1 VHSILPVGGPAD
13 ICGQMPDIQ
22 FSLRPDIEIDQ
33 LARDFHATGH
43 VRIRNLLSADTAG
56 LLHNTLRSRQDWRQI
71 INSGDKIFEL
81 DRETRASMSDEQTR
95 SLDDAVIAGARSG
108 FQYRYETIRA
118 PDPSP
123 ERDRSDDPVA
133 KFAAWLSGE
142 QPVNLLRKI
151 TGMGDIAFADAQATA
166 YSPGDFLTG
175 HDDDVA
181 GKNRRAAYVF
191 GLTPEWR
198 TEWGGLLLLHD
209 GDWIRGQ
216 VPSFNCLDLMAV
228 PQMHSVSQ
236 VTRSAAYRRYSIT
249 GWLRTMG

>member
-1 VHSILPVGGPAD
+1 
-13 ICGQMPDIQ
+13 MPERMHDLQ
-22 FSLRPDIEIDQ
+22 FSLRSEIEIDQ
-33 LARDFHATGH
+33 LAREFRASGH

-56 LLHNTLRSRQDWRQI
+56 VLHNALRSRQDWRQI

-81 DRETRASMSDEQTR
+81 DRATRADLSDEQTR
-95 SLDDAVIAGARSG
+95 SLDDAVVAGARSG

-123 ERDRSDDPVA
+123 ERDQSDDPIA
-133 KFAAWLSGE
+133 QFAAWLSDGE
-142 QPVNLLRKI
+142 PIKLLRQI
-151 TGMGDIAFADAQATA
+151 TGMENIAFADAQATA
-166 YSPGDFLTG
+166 YSPGDFLTV

-198 TEWGGLLLLHD
+198 TEWGGLLLLHH
-209 GDWIRGQ
+209 GDKVTGQ

-236 VTRSAAYRRYSIT
+236 VTRSAAFRRYSIT
-249 GWLRTMG
+249 GWLRTRG